1 MRAVKLPADLN
12 TPSVLPFTG
21 LVNPLGMAVDTSGDI
36 YVADSSDESR
46 LRRVLKL
53 PVA

>member
-1 MRAVKLPADLN
+1 MVKLPADLN

-21 LVNPLGMAVDTSGDI
+21 LVNPLGMAVDTSRDI
-36 YVADSSDESR
+36 CVADSRYESR